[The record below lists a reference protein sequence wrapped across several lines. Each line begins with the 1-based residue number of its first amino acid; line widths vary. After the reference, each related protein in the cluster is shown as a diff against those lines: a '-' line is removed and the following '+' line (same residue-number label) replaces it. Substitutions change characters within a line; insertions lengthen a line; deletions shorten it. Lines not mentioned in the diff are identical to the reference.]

1 MPTSLLCSFCFSLGL
16 SLFLEIHLFQP
27 LSINTQCNVYLGRSH
42 LWMSFWFV
50 SSYLGCF
57 ACSLNASSCFGWFM
71 FCNFGGNYRVPT
83 KMLTTSRQVGWTTMQ
98 PSNRPRDRLWR
109 DKSSDLEILLLPSK
123 LAPRLQ
129 CKMMRAIRR
138 KSTDLQSYER
148 KSIIPVFAPIMRD
161 GLNPLIIG
169 GAGPWM
175 MAGGNRAILGTGAG
189 TGGWFYYRK
198 HFSLFQIKLPPTPHF
213 FVIFSETVNDDK
225 GG

>member
-1 MPTSLLCSFCFSLGL
+1 
-16 SLFLEIHLFQP
+16 
-27 LSINTQCNVYLGRSH
+27 
-42 LWMSFWFV
+42 
-50 SSYLGCF
+50 
-57 ACSLNASSCFGWFM
+57 
-71 FCNFGGNYRVPT
+71 
-83 KMLTTSRQVGWTTMQ
+83 MQ

-198 HFSLFQIKLPPTPHF
+198 HFSLFQIKLPPTP
-213 FVIFSETVNDDK
+213 IFWWYFLKLWMMTRGDRGDRCLYRRWSVVLSEASLAITLAPCS
-225 GG
+225 